1 MAQQPP
7 LTEAQKQLVADTMPT
22 LPLLLR
28 RRFFR
33 RLVRVL
39 GWDEATQE
47 ASLALMHA
55 SRKYDPDTGPFVN
68 YAVWWIRHYLTRA
81 LAKSTLMRDR
91 NHPLWDRPGPRLLY
105 AFGDA
110 DSEMVPAR
118 RPEMSDDEYA
128 EAVRKLTIRL
138 TTTAERTVAEYLIGG
153 LRASDIA
160 NALGVSVADVRRIR
174 ERVREAFEGQ

>member
-1 MAQQPP
+1 MASQPP
-7 LTEAQKQLVADTMPT
+7 LTEAQKQLVAATMPT

-33 RLVRVL
+33 RLVRIL

-55 SRKYDPDTGPFVN
+55 SRKYDPNTGPFVN

-110 DSEMVPAR
+110 DAEMVPAH
-118 RPEMSDDEYA
+118 RPEMSDEEYA

-138 TTTAERTVAEYLIGG
+138 ESSQERKVAEYLIGG
-153 LRASDIA
+153 LRATDIA
-160 NALGVSVADVRRIR
+160 QFIGVSVSEVSRIR
-174 ERVREAFEGQ
+174 DLIREAFEG